1 MYGSAVPFG
10 IFKPMVEQKRGHTN
24 QGRLLCSKN
33 PILPIARDLE
43 FVKHDVYVFPEVTQ
57 APYYVIRK
65 DFHPFLRGLEYL
77 RVQAFG
83 ICGKIAPVRGITGQM
98 YLFFSY
104 PGQKELK
111 KEAVPNI
118 FILILPPPKIKS
130 LV

>member
-10 IFKPMVEQKRGHTN
+10 IFKPMVEQKRGHTY
-24 QGRLLCSKN
+24 QGSYYAQKIQYAHSPGFR
-33 PILPIARDLE
+33 I
-43 FVKHDVYVFPEVTQ
+43 VKHDVYVFPEVTQ

-83 ICGKIAPVRGITGQM
+83 ICGKIAPVRGITEQM

-118 FILILPPPKIKS
+118 FILILTPPKIKS